1 MDPRLAPGRDQ
12 QLLAAELRAV
22 LEGERVAL
30 PAPLRRA
37 RLHPEPQLDSLRG
50 RASASASPRAGASFG
65 SRRSSPS
72 AIATDAHQAR
82 ERLAELDADGP
93 AAEDDQALRDL
104 GQRRGLT
111 VGPDV
116 VELVKPVDRRDHGVR
131 AGGDDQPLGLEQLP
145 VDLDLTRLVD
155 AGVAPAEL
163 DAGLGQLARRVGVVP
178 VGDLEVPPGQRLL
191 DVDRAGDR
199 LAGAGR
205 LPRLGE
211 DLARSQ
217 HRLRGDAGPVAAF
230 ARRPARARRWRPS
243 SPRPRG
249 PRRRPHRRR
258 RRRSRSRRSA
268 RHVRPKSPN
277 GSSRSRTA
285 SLKPASAARRWKAK
299 PSGVCR
305 AMPSKKTPSYCVAC
319 SPCA

>member
-1 MDPRLAPGRDQ
+1 MDPRLAPGRHQ

-30 PAPLRRA
+30 PAPLRSA
-37 RLHPEPQLDSLRG
+37 RLHPESQLDSLRG
-50 RASASASPRAGASFG
+50 QGLV
-65 SRRSSPS
+65 
-72 AIATDAHQAR
+72 Q
-82 ERLAELDADGP
+82 RLAEGRRLARQQAILALGDRHGCAQPREGLAELHPDGA

-131 AGGDDQPLGLEQLP
+131 AGGDDQPLRLEQLP
-145 VDLDLTRLVD
+145 VDLDLTPRGD
-155 AGVAPAEL
+155 TGVAPAEL
-163 DAGLGQLARRVGVVP
+163 DAGLGQLARRVGVIP

-211 DLARSQ
+211 DLTRSQ

-230 ARRPARARRWRPS
+230 AGDQLALADGDLHP
-243 SPRPRG
+243 
-249 PRRRPHRRR
+249 PRREVLGAHLTGDPGADHDRVVALSHCA
-258 RRRSRSRRSA
+258 RSRR
-268 RHVRPKSPN
+268 
-277 GSSRSRTA
+277 T
-285 SLKPASAARRWKAK
+285 ARRA
-299 PSGVCR
+299 PV
-305 AMPSKKTPSYCVAC
+305 PP
-319 SPCA
+319 P